1 MEHTMD
7 KNAHSLI
14 ARPLAQASHLI
25 GLCAPSQVRVLGPH
39 EKLDPAS
46 DWIIGIKP
54 FSDGASLHDGHWERH
69 PVGDE
74 VLCLLDGEVR
84 VLLRP
89 QRRGEEAP
97 VLELSAGQMLVVPR
111 GCWHRLEA
119 VQPGRLMFITPARG
133 SEHEKV
139 QP

>member
-1 MEHTMD
+1 MD
-7 KNAHSLI
+7 KTASPLI
-14 ARPLAQASHLI
+14 AQPLAQASHLI
-25 GLCAPSQVRVLGPH
+25 GLCVPSQVRVLALH

-74 VLCLLDGEVR
+74 VLCLLDGRVR

-89 QRRGEEAP
+89 PRRGDDAP